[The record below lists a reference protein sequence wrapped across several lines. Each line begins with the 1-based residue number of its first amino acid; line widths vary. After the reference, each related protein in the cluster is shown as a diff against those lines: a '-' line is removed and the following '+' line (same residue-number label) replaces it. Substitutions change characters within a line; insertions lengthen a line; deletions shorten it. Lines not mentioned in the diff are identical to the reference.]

1 MKKVLTIVFVL
12 TVSVA
17 LYAQQLSKVYALS
30 EGGFSAGTSKLSML
44 DVPAGNFTQSIFS
57 PGNIGLYPDGLIF
70 HDNYL
75 YLTEQGNYLS
85 SGKIYKLD
93 TLGNVLNSAVVGTNP
108 YSLAIANNKIYI
120 TNGPASNVTILN
132 LNDFSFIKNVTV
144 GVYPQEIILFNG
156 KIFVANNSLY
166 GGASDSTVSVIDPVL
181 DSVVAT
187 IIVKKDP
194 SSFAVSNDNYLF
206 VGCPG
211 DENSGKVFKINPV
224 SLEIV
229 ETFSIPTYGVGKDIS
244 VDKNSNDIYLIGYTN
259 DIVKY
264 NLATSNSSLILSSVF
279 PNNYYYGYGFD
290 YTMKRHYV
298 LDAKNFTVQGSM
310 LILDSTS
317 TILSNYNTGIAPRR
331 LLFKY
336 NGSPSDVN
344 DHYVI
349 NSFNLEQN
357 YPNPFNPSTTI
368 SWQSPVSGWQTLRVF
383 DILGNEVATLVDEY
397 KSAGNYSIDFS
408 SNNFASGIYI
418 YSITINDGKKNFTL
432 SKKMTLLK

>member
-1 MKKVLTIVFVL
+1 MKKLLTIVFVL
-12 TVSVA
+12 TISFA
-17 LYAQQLSKVYALS
+17 LNAQQLSKVYALG

-44 DVPAGNFTQSIFS
+44 DVPANNFTQSIFS
-57 PGNIGLYPDGLIF
+57 PGNIGLYPNGLIF

-93 TLGNVLNSAVVGTNP
+93 TLGNVINSAVVGTNP
-108 YSLAIANNKIYI
+108 YSLAVANNKIYI

-132 LNDFSFIKNVTV
+132 LNDFSFIKNVSV
-144 GVYPQEIILFNG
+144 GVYPQEIISFNDI
-156 KIFVANNSLY
+156 IFVANNSLF

-194 SSFAVSNDNYLF
+194 SSFAVSNDNFLF

-211 DENSGKVFKINPV
+211 DENSGKVFKVNPN
-224 SLEIV
+224 SFQV
-229 ETFSIPTYGVGKDIS
+229 EESFSIPVYGFGKDIS
-244 VDKNSNDIYLIGYTN
+244 VDKNSDDIFLIGYTN

-264 NLATSNSSLILSSVF
+264 NLATQSSSLILASVY

-290 YTMKRHYV
+290 YTTKKHYV
-298 LDAKNFTVQGSM
+298 LDAKNFTVEGSM

-317 TILSNYNTGIAPRR
+317 TILSNYTTGIAPRR
-331 LLFKY
+331 LLFQY
-336 NGSPSDVN
+336 NSSSTDVN
-344 DHYVI
+344 ENYVV

-357 YPNPFNPSTTI
+357 YPNPFNPTTKI
-368 SWQSPVSGWQTLRVF
+368 NWQSPVSGWQTLKVY
-383 DILGNEVATLVDEY
+383 DILGNEVATLLDEY

-408 SNNFASGIYI
+408 STNLASGIYI
-418 YSITINDGKKNFTL
+418 YSLTINDGNKNLTL
-432 SKKMTLLK
+432 SKKMTVLK

>member
-1 MKKVLTIVFVL
+1 MKKLLTIVFVL
-12 TVSVA
+12 TISFA
-17 LYAQQLSKVYALS
+17 LNAQQLCKVYALS
-30 EGGFSAGTSKLSML
+30 EGGFSAGTSKLSLL
-44 DVPAGNFTQSIFS
+44 DVPANNFTQSIFS

-93 TLGNVLNSAVVGTNP
+93 TLGNVINSAVVGTNP

-132 LNDFSFIKNVTV
+132 LNDFSFIKNVSV
-144 GVYPQEIILFNG
+144 GVYPQEIIAFND
-156 KIFVANNSLY
+156 KIFVANNSFY
-166 GGASDSTVSVIDPVL
+166 GGASDSTVSVIDPFL
-181 DSVVAT
+181 DSVIAT
-187 IIVKKDP
+187 ITVKKDP
-194 SSFAVSNDNYLF
+194 SSFAISKDHFLL

-211 DENSGKVFKINPV
+211 EENSGKVFKINPV
-224 SLEIV
+224 SLDIV
-229 ETFSIPTYGVGKDIS
+229 ETFSIPTFGVGKDIS
-244 VDKNSNDIYLIGYTN
+244 VDKNSNDIFLIGYTN

-264 NLATSNSSLILSSVF
+264 NLVTQSSSLILASVY

-298 LDAKNFTVQGSM
+298 LDAKNFTVEGS
-310 LILDSTS
+310 LIIADSTS
-317 TILSNYNTGIAPRR
+317 AVLSTYATGIAPRR

-336 NGSPSDVN
+336 NSSSTDVN
-344 DHYVI
+344 ENYVV

-357 YPNPFNPSTTI
+357 YPNPFNPITKI
-368 SWQSPVSGWQTLRVF
+368 NWQSPVSGWQTLKVY
-383 DILGNEVATLVDEY
+383 DVLGNEVATLVDEY

-408 SNNFASGIYI
+408 STNLASGIYI
-418 YSITINDGKKNFTL
+418 YSLTINDGKKNLTL
-432 SKKMTLLK
+432 SKKMTVLK

>member
-1 MKKVLTIVFVL
+1 MKKLLTIVFVL
-12 TVSVA
+12 TISVA

-30 EGGFSAGTSKLSML
+30 EGGFSAGSSKLSVL
-44 DVPAGNFTQSIFS
+44 DVQTNNFTQSIFS

-70 HDNYL
+70 HENYL

-93 TLGNVLNSAVVGTNP
+93 TLGNVINSAVVGTNP
-108 YSLAIANNKIYI
+108 YSLTIANSKIYL

-132 LNDFSFIKNVTV
+132 LNDFSFIKNVSV
-144 GVYPQEIILFNG
+144 GVYPQEIISFND
-156 KIFVANNSLY
+156 KIFVANNSLF

-194 SSFAVSNDNYLF
+194 SSFAVSNDNFLF

-229 ETFSIPTYGVGKDIS
+229 ESISIPAYGVGKDIS
-244 VDKNSNDIYLIGYTN
+244 VDKNSNDIFLIGYTN

-264 NLATSNSSLILSSVF
+264 NLVTQNSSLILSSVF

-290 YTMKRHYV
+290 YTKKRHYV
-298 LDAKNFTVQGSM
+298 LDAKNFTVEGSM
-310 LILDSTS
+310 LIVDSTS
-317 TILSNYNTGIAPRR
+317 TILSNYATGIAPRR

-336 NGSPSDVN
+336 NGSSTDVN
-344 DHYVI
+344 ENYIV

-357 YPNPFNPSTTI
+357 YPNPFNPTTKI
-368 SWQSPVSGWQTLRVF
+368 NWQSPVSGWQTLKVY

-397 KSAGNYSIDFS
+397 NSAGNYSIDFS
-408 SNNFASGIYI
+408 ANNLASGIYI
-418 YSITINDGKKNFTL
+418 YSLTINDGKKNLTL
-432 SKKMTLLK
+432 SKKMTVLK

>member
-1 MKKVLTIVFVL
+1 MKKLLTIVFVL
-12 TVSVA
+12 TISFT

-44 DVPAGNFTQSIFS
+44 DVPAANFTQSIFS
-57 PGNIGLYPDGLIF
+57 PGNIGLYSDGLIF
-70 HDNYL
+70 HENYL

-93 TLGNVLNSAVVGTNP
+93 TLGNVINSAVVGTNP

-132 LNDFSFIKNVTV
+132 LNDFSFIKNVSV
-144 GVYPQEIILFNG
+144 GVYPQEIISFND
-156 KIFVANNSLY
+156 KIFVANNSLF

-181 DSVVAT
+181 DSVIAT
-187 IIVKKDP
+187 ITVKKDP
-194 SSFAVSNDNYLF
+194 SSFAVSNDNFLL

-211 DENSGKVFKINPV
+211 DENSGKVFKVNPV
-224 SLEIV
+224 SFDIV
-229 ETFSIPTYGVGKDIS
+229 ESFSISTFGVGKDIS
-244 VDKNSNDIYLIGYTN
+244 VDKNSNDIFLIGYTN

-264 NLATSNSSLILSSVF
+264 NLVTQSSSLILSSVY

-298 LDAKNFTVQGSM
+298 LDAKNFTVEGSM

-317 TILSNYNTGIAPRR
+317 TILSNYTTGIAPRR
-331 LLFKY
+331 LLFQY
-336 NGSPSDVN
+336 NSSPTDVN
-344 DHYVI
+344 ENYVV

-357 YPNPFNPSTTI
+357 YPNPFNPTTKI
-368 SWQSPVSGWQTLRVF
+368 NWQSPVSGWQTLKVY

-397 KSAGNYSIDFS
+397 KTLGNYSIDFS
-408 SNNFASGIYI
+408 SNNLASGIYI
-418 YSITINDGKKNFTL
+418 YSLTINDGKKNFSL
-432 SKKMTLLK
+432 SKKMTVLK